1 MGFQDVANKVDFVA
15 LEKEILAF
23 WRETGAFDELR
34 RLRAASEAEHGIFS
48 FIDGPITANNPMGAH
63 HAWGRTY
70 KDLYQRYHAMQG
82 KNLRW
87 QNGFDCQGLWVE
99 VNAEKELGFTNKR
112 DIERMGLAEF
122 VKFCKARVLRYAAI
136 QTEQT
141 MRLGNWMDWN
151 DPDELRRLAELLLED
166 PSQVIT
172 VAGPRGPVT
181 DTVEQIVARLGMPE
195 LGGSYFTFSNENNYQ
210 IWGFLKKCYE
220 NGWVYKGNDVMPW
233 CARCGTA
240 ISQHEIVT
248 DGYFDVTHDSVF
260 VRFPL
265 LDRPNEALL
274 VWTTTPW
281 TLTSNVAAAVG
292 PDLDYVQVC
301 AEDGWT
307 YYLAEAAMKNSLA
320 GKGNEVVGR
329 LKGAALVGW
338 QYTGPFD
345 DLPQVAAAFAEKG
358 YTHRV
363 IPWNE
368 VGAEEGTGIVHIA
381 PGCGAEDFALG
392 QEYDLPVVAPLDENG
407 VYLPG
412 FDWLTGREV
421 LASPTVPGVAE
432 DIFASLRERGFF
444 YRKQKYTHRY
454 PHCWRCGSELVYRLV
469 DEWFIS
475 MGPVYDKPRE
485 ALTVEE
491 KAASLRY
498 QIMDRVEQIHWVPSF
513 GYDRE
518 MDWLRNMH
526 DWMISKKRYYGL
538 ALPIWEC
545 AECGTYTVIGDEQ
558 ELQERAVEG
567 WETFAGGESGHRHTP
582 HRPYIDAVKIACP
595 NCGAKTSRISDVGNP
610 WLDAG
615 IVAFSTLHYRTDRAF
630 WEKWYPADWI
640 SESFPGQF
648 RNWFYSLLAQ
658 STVLAQEPPFRNL
671 FGYATLVAEDGR
683 DMHKSWGNSIEFNEA
698 AEQMGADTMRWLYA
712 SCKPE
717 QNLQFGFNRGDE
729 TRRRFL
735 IPLWNVYS
743 FLVTYAKADGWQPG
757 ARGHGPGAREELSS
771 PGTWNPEPGTPQL
784 DSWIVQ
790 RLNETTLDVRAAL
803 DAWDA
808 ERAAAALELLL
819 DDLSNWYVRRSRRR
833 FWKSEADADK
843 AAAYATLYYV
853 LVEFVKLLAPFLP
866 FTTEAM
872 YQNLVRGVDP
882 GAPLSVHHHFYPT
895 ADAATLDHRLL
906 DKMRLVIDAA
916 ALGRS
921 ARGAADVKLRQPLA
935 RARVFVGSA
944 QERADLEE
952 LADVLAEEINVKAID
967 IVSEVGEL
975 VSYKLLPN
983 NRTLGPKLG
992 PLFPAVRAALAGLDP
1007 AEAATRLQAGAGLEL
1022 AVDGR
1027 TVTLSGDD
1035 VLVQTESRGGL
1046 AVASAKGVTVAVDP
1060 HLTPELVQEGYA
1072 RDLVRLVNSLRKDA
1086 GLDISD
1092 RIRLRYV
1099 AEGDVGAALRN
1110 FADFIRAE
1118 TLATELTAGA
1128 PDDGDTGQQVTVGD
1142 STVTLALSKL

>member
-1 MGFQDVANKVDFVA
+1 MGFKDVSNKVDFVA
-15 LEKEILAF
+15 LEREMLAF
-23 WRETGAFDELR
+23 WRESGAFEELR
-34 RLRAASEAEHGIFS
+34 RLRAATEAEYGIFS
-48 FIDGPITANNPMGAH
+48 FIDGPITANNPMGVH
-63 HAWGRTY
+63 HGWGRTY
-70 KDLYQRYHAMQG
+70 KDLYQRYQAMQG

-99 VNAEKELGFTNKR
+99 VNAEKELGFTSKR

-122 VKFCKARVLRYAAI
+122 VKFCKARVLRYAAV

-151 DPDELRRLAELLLED
+151 DPDELRRLADLLNDD
-166 PSQVIT
+166 PNQVIT
-172 VAGPRGPVT
+172 VQGPRGPVT

-265 LDRPNEALL
+265 LGRDNEALL

-292 PDLDYVQVC
+292 PGLDYVQVS

-307 YYLAEAAMKNSLA
+307 YYLAEGAMKNSLF

-329 LKGAALVGW
+329 LKGADMVGW

-345 DLPQVAAAFAEKG
+345 DLPQVVAAFTEKA

-363 IPWNE
+363 IPWSD

-392 QEYDLPVVAPLDENG
+392 REFDLPVVAPLDENG

-421 LASPTVPGVAE
+421 LGSAAVPGVAE
-432 DIFASLRERGFF
+432 DIFAVLRERGFF

-485 ALTVEE
+485 ALTAEE

-498 QIMDRVEQIHWVPSF
+498 QIMDRVEQINWVPAF
-513 GYDRE
+513 GHDRE

-545 AECGTYTVIGDEQ
+545 DECGTFTVVGDEH
-558 ELQERAVEG
+558 ELKELAVEG
-567 WETFAGGESGHRHTP
+567 WATFEGHTP
-582 HRPYIDAVKIACP
+582 HRPYVDAVKIACP
-595 NCGAKTSRISDVGNP
+595 SCGAKTSRIGDVGNP

-658 STVLAQEPPFRNL
+658 STVLATEPPFRNL

-683 DMHKSWGNSIEFNEA
+683 PMHKSWGNSIEFNEA
-698 AEQMGADTMRWLYA
+698 AEEMGADTMRWLFA
-712 SCKPE
+712 SSKPE

-729 TRRRFL
+729 TRRHFL

-743 FLVTYAKADGWQPG
+743 FFVTYANADGWTPDEQG
-757 ARGHGPGAREELSS
+757 RMGSSLSLLH
-771 PGTWNPEPGTPQL
+771 PGTPAPLQLNQL
-784 DSWIVQ
+784 DHWIIA
-790 RLNETTLDVRAAL
+790 RLDETTLDVRAAL

-808 ERAAAALELLL
+808 ERATAALELLL

-843 AAAYATLYYV
+843 AAAYATLYHV

-866 FTTEAM
+866 LTTEAM
-872 YQNLVRGVDP
+872 YQNLVRSADP
-882 GAPLSVHHHFYPT
+882 DAPLSVHHHFYPR
-895 ADAATLDHRLL
+895 ADAAALDHRLL
-906 DKMRLVIDAA
+906 QKMRLVIDAA

-921 ARGAADVKLRQPLA
+921 ARGSADVKLRQPLA
-935 RARVFVGSA
+935 RARVFVGSE
-944 QERADLEE
+944 QQRADLEE
-952 LADVLAEEINVKAID
+952 LADVLAEEINVKAIE

-992 PLFPAVRAALAGLDP
+992 PLFPAARAALAQLDA
-1007 AEAATRLQAGAGLEL
+1007 AEAATTLLAGRPLPL
-1022 AVDGR
+1022 AINGQ
-1027 TVTLSGDD
+1027 TVTLGGDD

-1046 AVASAKGVTVAVDP
+1046 AVASDKGVTVAVDP
-1060 HLTPELVQEGYA
+1060 HLTSELVQEGYA
-1072 RDLVRLVNSLRKDA
+1072 RDLVRAVNALRKDA

-1092 RIRLRYV
+1092 RIELVYT
-1099 AEGDVGAALRN
+1099 AEGEVAAALVN

-1118 TLATELTAGA
+1118 TLSTRLTPGA
-1128 PDDGDTGQQVTVGD
+1128 LDGDGVRQRVTVGD
-1142 STVTLALSKL
+1142 AQVDLALRKV

>member
-1 MGFQDVANKVDFVA
+1 MGFKDVSNKVNFPA
-15 LEKEILAF
+15 LEQEMLAF

-34 RLRAASEAEHGIFS
+34 RLRAETEAEHGIFS
-48 FIDGPITANNPMGAH
+48 FIDGPITANNPMAVH

-87 QNGFDCQGLWVE
+87 QNGFDCQGLHVE
-99 VNAEKELGFTNKR
+99 VEVEKELGFTSKR
-112 DIERMGLAEF
+112 DIEALGLAEF
-122 VKFCKARVLRYAAI
+122 VKLCKARVLRFAAV
-136 QTEQT
+136 QTGQT
-141 MRLGNWMDWN
+141 IRLGNWMDWN
-151 DPDELRRLAELLLED
+151 DPAELERLSELLTQD
-166 PSQVIT
+166 PQQQVT

-181 DTVEQIVARLGMPE
+181 GTVEQVVAHLGMPE
-195 LGGSYFTFSNENNYQ
+195 LGGSYFTFSDENNYQ
-210 IWGFLKKCYE
+210 IWGFLKKCHD
-220 NGWVYKGNDVMPW
+220 NGWIYKGHDVMPW
-233 CARCGTA
+233 CGRCGTGL
-240 ISQHEIVT
+240 SQHEIIT
-248 DGYFDVTHDSVF
+248 DGYREVVHDSVF

-265 LDRPNEALL
+265 VGRPDEALL

-292 PDLDYVQVC
+292 PDLDYVQVK

-307 YYLAEAAMKNSLA
+307 YYLAEGAMKNTLT
-320 GKGNEVVGR
+320 GKHDEVIGR
-329 LKGAALVGW
+329 LKGADLVGW
-338 QYTGPFD
+338 SYTGPFD
-345 DLPQVAAAFAEKG
+345 DLPQVRAAFAEAG

-363 IPWNE
+363 IPWKD
-368 VGAEEGTGIVHIA
+368 VGAAEGTGIVHIA
-381 PGCGAEDFALG
+381 PGCGEEDFGLSK
-392 QEYDLPVVAPLDENG
+392 EHNLPVVAPLDEDG
-407 VYLPG
+407 AYLPG

-421 LASPTVPGVAE
+421 VVRKPYMGVAE

-444 YRKQKYTHRY
+444 YRKQKYSHRY

-485 ALTVEE
+485 ELTAAE

-498 QIMDRVEQIHWVPSF
+498 QIMDRVDRINWVPGF

-545 AECGTYTVIGDEQ
+545 EVCGGFTLLGSKE
-558 ELQERAVEG
+558 ELQERAVAG
-567 WETFAGGESGHRHTP
+567 WEAFAGHTP
-582 HRPYIDAVKIACP
+582 HRPYIDQVKVACEH
-595 NCGAKTSRISDVGNP
+595 CGAETSRIADVGNP

-615 IVAFSTLHYRTDRAF
+615 IVAFSTLHYRLDRPY

-640 SESFPGQF
+640 SESFPGQY

-658 STVLAQEPPFRNL
+658 STVLAEEPPFLNL
-671 FGYATLVAEDGR
+671 FGYATLFAEDGR
-683 DMHKSWGNSIEFNEA
+683 EMHKSWGNAIEFNEA
-698 AEQMGADTMRWLYA
+698 AEKMGADTMRWLYA
-712 SCKPE
+712 SSKPE
-717 QNLQFGFNRGDE
+717 QNLPFGYHRGDD

-743 FLVTYAKADGWQPG
+743 FFVTYANADGWEPG
-757 ARGHGPGAREELSS
+757 GRGTGEQGSRAEGAS
-771 PGTWNPEPGTPQL
+771 PGTWNLEPGTSQL
-784 DSWIVQ
+784 DRWIVA
-790 RLNETTLDVRAAL
+790 RLDETTLDVRAAL

-808 ERAAAALELLL
+808 ERATAMLELLL

-843 AAAYATLYYV
+843 TAAYATLYHV
-853 LVEFVKLLAPFLP
+853 LVEFTKLLAPFIP
-866 FTTEAM
+866 FTSEAM
-872 YQNLVRGVDP
+872 YQNLVRSLDSD
-882 GAPLSVHHHFYPT
+882 APQSVHHYFYPR
-895 ADAATLDHRLL
+895 ADAAALDRRLL
-906 DKMRLVIDAA
+906 NKMRLVIDAA

-921 ARGAADVKLRQPLA
+921 ARGSADVKLRQPLA
-935 RARVFVGSA
+935 QAKVFVGS
-944 QERADLEE
+944 QQQRADLEE
-952 LADVLAEEINVKAID
+952 LADVLAEEINVKAIE

-975 VSYKLLPN
+975 VSYKLMPN

-992 PLFPAVRAALAGLDP
+992 PLFPVARAALAGLD
-1007 AEAATRLQAGAGLEL
+1007 AAAAATTLLAGRPLEL
-1022 AVDGR
+1022 AVNGQ
-1027 TVTLSGDD
+1027 TVVLSGDD

-1046 AVASAKGVTVAVDP
+1046 AVASDKGVTVAVDP

-1072 RDLVRLVNSLRKDA
+1072 RDLVRAVNAMRKVA

-1092 RIRLRYV
+1092 RIELAYT
-1099 AEGDVGAALRN
+1099 AEGDVAAALVN

-1118 TLATELTAGA
+1118 TLTTRLT
-1128 PDDGDTGQQVTVGD
+1128 PDALDGDAFRQRVAVGETQID
-1142 STVTLALSKL
+1142 LALRRVG

>member
-1 MGFQDVANKVDFVA
+1 MGFKDVSNKVDFVA
-15 LEKEILAF
+15 LEKEMLAF

-34 RLRAASEAEHGIFS
+34 RLRAETEAEHGIFS
-48 FIDGPITANNPMGAH
+48 FIDGPITANNPMGVH
-63 HAWGRTY
+63 HGWGRTY
-70 KDLYQRYHAMQG
+70 KDLSQRYHAMQG

-99 VNAEKELGFTNKR
+99 VNAEKELGFTSKR

-122 VKFCKARVLRYAAI
+122 VKFCKARVLRYAAV

-141 MRLGNWMDWN
+141 IRLGNWMDWN
-151 DPDELRRLAELLLED
+151 DPDELRRLADLLNDD
-166 PSQVIT
+166 PNQLVT
-172 VAGPRGPVT
+172 VQGPRGPVT

-248 DGYFDVTHDSVF
+248 DGYFDVTHESVF

-265 LDRPNEALL
+265 LGRDNEALL

-292 PDLDYVQVC
+292 PELDYVQVK

-307 YYLAEAAMKNSLA
+307 YYLAEGALKNSLV
-320 GKGNEVVGR
+320 GKNNEVAGR
-329 LKGAALVGW
+329 LKGADMLGW

-345 DLPQVAAAFAEKG
+345 ELPQVADAFAEKG

-363 IPWNE
+363 IPWTE

-392 QEYDLPVVAPLDENG
+392 REFDLPVVAPLDENG

-421 LASPTVPGVAE
+421 LGTPATPAVAE
-432 DIFASLRERGFF
+432 DIFTSLRERGFF

-485 ALTVEE
+485 ALTAEE

-498 QIMDRVEQIHWVPSF
+498 QIMDRVEQINWVPGF

-545 AECGTYTVIGDEQ
+545 EECGTFTLVGDEH
-558 ELQERAVEG
+558 ELKERAVEG
-567 WETFAGGESGHRHTP
+567 WETFAGHTP

-595 NCGAKTSRISDVGNP
+595 SCGAKTSRIGDVGNP

-658 STVLAQEPPFRNL
+658 STVLATEPPFRNL

-698 AEQMGADTMRWLYA
+698 AEKMGADTMRWLFA
-712 SCKPE
+712 GCKPE
-717 QNLQFGFNRGDE
+717 QNLQFGFTRGDE

-743 FLVTYAKADGWQPG
+743 FLVTYANADGWEAG
-757 ARGHGPGAREELSS
+757 ARGQGLGAREESS
-771 PGTWNPEPGTPQL
+771 VPGTWNLEPGTSQL
-784 DSWIVQ
+784 DRWIVA
-790 RLNETTLDVRAAL
+790 RLDETTLDVRAAL

-808 ERAAAALELLL
+808 ERAAATLELLL

-843 AAAYATLYYV
+843 AAAYATLYHV
-853 LVEFVKLLAPFLP
+853 LVEFIKLLAPFLP

-872 YQNLVRGVDP
+872 YQNLVRSVDA
-882 GAPLSVHHHFYPT
+882 GAPLSVHHHFYPQ
-895 ADAATLDHRLL
+895 ADAAALDHRLL

-921 ARGAADVKLRQPLA
+921 ARGSADVKLRQPLA
-935 RARVFVGSA
+935 RAKVFVGSE
-944 QERADLEE
+944 QQRADLQE
-952 LADVLAEEINVKAID
+952 LADVLAEEINVKGIE

-992 PLFPAVRAALAGLDP
+992 PLFPAARAALAQLDA
-1007 AEAATRLQAGAGLEL
+1007 AEAATTLLAGRSLEL
-1022 AVDGR
+1022 AVNGQ
-1027 TVTLSGDD
+1027 TVALGGDD

-1046 AVASAKGVTVAVDP
+1046 AVASDKGVTVAVDP

-1072 RDLVRLVNSLRKDA
+1072 RDLVRAVNAMRKDA

-1092 RIRLRYV
+1092 RIELSYA
-1099 AEGDVGAALRN
+1099 AEGDVAAALVN

-1118 TLATELTAGA
+1118 TLATRLTPGGL
-1128 PDDGDTGQQVTVGD
+1128 DDVLFRQQVAVGD
-1142 STVTLALSKL
+1142 AQVDLFLRRVS